1 MGRGSGGA
9 EPTQLGPTL
18 DRGLVGPCG
27 PGGLGGRSPPS
38 LELQC
43 IVMTRMLQYV
53 VHESAQFL
61 QSPESGDA
69 WRRAHEAEQWDVL
82 VPKNAPEA
90 AAARSAESFSGWRNH
105 PQRDKKRRGRT
116 GRENDDD
123 DNGGPGQVSVGRGG
137 SGGDGAHPAWT
148 YAGPW
153 SCGTVWAGGFWGG
166 GAHPAWTCI
175 GPCKNPRFCGLGRTL
190 DVKTRGFVDP

>member
-1 MGRGSGGA
+1 MVLQSWTGQWGPEGSGGA

-18 DRGLVGPCG
+18 TVVLWDRVGR
-27 PGGLGGRSPPS
+27 GGLGGRSPPS
-38 LELQC
+38 LELQW

-69 WRRAHEAEQWDVL
+69 WRRVHEAEQWDAL
-82 VPKNAPEA
+82 IPKNAPEA
-90 AAARSAESFSGWRNH
+90 AAAKSAEAFSGWRNH
-105 PQRDKKRRGRT
+105 PQRGKKRRGRT

-137 SGGDGAHPAWT
+137 LARRSPPSLDLHWTVVLWDRVGRGGSGGVEPT
-148 YAGPW
+148 
-153 SCGTVWAGGFWGG
+153 
-166 GAHPAWTCI
+166 
-175 GPCKNPRFCGLGRTL
+175 
-190 DVKTRGFVDP
+190 